1 MDFEA
6 FFADQ
11 LSGLKQEGRYRTF
24 ATLERLAGQFP
35 VANYRRENQSKPV
48 VVWCS
53 NDYLA
58 MGQNP
63 DVIAAMQ
70 QAIGEQGAGVGGTRN
85 ISGTNFLHVELEREL
100 AQLHGKQAG
109 LLFTSGYVSN
119 LSGLGTLCAKLPNV
133 MVFSDELNHASMIEA
148 MRAARVP
155 KVIYRHNDVDDLR
168 EKLADAPDD
177 VTKIVAFESVYSMEG
192 DMAPL
197 HDLCDVAQEFG
208 ALTYLDEVHAVGLYG
223 ANGGGLSEMQ
233 DAAARIDVIEGTL
246 AKAFGV
252 MGGYITGSA
261 NLIDFIRSFSSSF
274 IFTTALPPGLT
285 AGALKSLR
293 LVREGK
299 HLRETLA
306 ANAALL
312 KSKLKAA
319 NIPILEGPSHIVP
332 VMVGEADTC
341 RKASQVLL
349 EEHGVYVQPINYP
362 TVPRGTERLRLT
374 PTPAHTAEHI
384 DQLVHAL
391 NQVWDKLELRR
402 VF

>member
-306 ANAALL
+306 TNAALL